1 MYTPVNPSFTI
12 YKWGVRG
19 YKSHRHVFLMV
30 KKLKIMLIS
39 IEQSML
45 LFFFRQPAQSHG
57 GEIAD
62 RCADLRGLGGG
73 GLRKLTA
80 GCEQTGETTRPY
92 CIL

>member
-1 MYTPVNPSFTI
+1 
-12 YKWGVRG
+12 
-19 YKSHRHVFLMV
+19 MV

-45 LFFFRQPAQSHG
+45 CFFRHPSQSRC

-62 RCADLRGLGGG
+62 RCAGLCGLGGG

-80 GCEQTGETTRPY
+80 GCEQTGETTIPY